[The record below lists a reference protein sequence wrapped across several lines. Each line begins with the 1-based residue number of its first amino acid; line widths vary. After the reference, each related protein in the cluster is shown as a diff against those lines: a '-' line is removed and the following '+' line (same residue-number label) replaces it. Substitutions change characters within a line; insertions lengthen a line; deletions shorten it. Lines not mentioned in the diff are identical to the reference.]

1 MADPFS
7 ILGLIGIAAQIIQI
21 GVQFGLDWKD
31 APDDAKGFMAEL
43 QALKTVLCET
53 NANIILNKDFVDA
66 FHGRHS
72 ALLSQLGA
80 AAQNTDTQVMV
91 SACQVGLQ
99 DLLTDLKKRLQGH
112 RFGWERLKGAFN
124 ARKTRD
130 AIEDLQRQCS
140 ALNALVTVDAVALA
154 ASTHREVKEGREEQQ
169 QMHSTLNHLRD
180 CNDSRKTSDERD
192 AVLTWLTPVDYAPQQ
207 NDFLAR
213 RQPGTGHWLLDS
225 AEFKEWVANG
235 KQTLFCPGIPGAGK
249 TILTS
254 VVVEELTNRFWA
266 ENSIGIA
273 YLYCNFRRHDEQKV
287 DGLLASL
294 LRQLTQGRHSLPDS
308 VKSLYDKHKDQR
320 TRPSLDEI
328 SMTLRSVTALYS
340 KVFIVVDALDEI
352 QLEERDKFLEIIF
365 NLQQGVQTPVNIIA
379 TSRPEVISHFA
390 EHFEVHLSKEIRA
403 TDNDVL
409 MYINGR
415 LSTIRRPRISK
426 FPDLQDAIRREIT
439 KAADGMYGIKLLP
452 LQAFPV

>member
-7 ILGLIGIAAQIIQI
+7 ILGLIGIAAQIFLF
-21 GVQFGLDWKD
+21 GVLFGLVWFVVSVV
-31 APDDAKGFMAEL
+31 AMGFMAEL

-53 NANIILNKDFVDA
+53 NAYIILNKEFADA

-99 DLLTDLKKRLQGH
+99 DLLTNLKKRLQGH

-140 ALNALVTVDAVALA
+140 ALHALVTVDAVALA

-287 DGLLASL
+287 DGLLA
-294 LRQLTQGRHSLPDS
+294 GRGGRRARGGRARPGGGGARD
-308 VKSLYDKHKDQR
+308 DK
-320 TRPSLDEI
+320 
-328 SMTLRSVTALYS
+328 
-340 KVFIVVDALDEI
+340 
-352 QLEERDKFLEIIF
+352 
-365 NLQQGVQTPVNIIA
+365 
-379 TSRPEVISHFA
+379 
-390 EHFEVHLSKEIRA
+390 
-403 TDNDVL
+403 
-409 MYINGR
+409 
-415 LSTIRRPRISK
+415 
-426 FPDLQDAIRREIT
+426 
-439 KAADGMYGIKLLP
+439 
-452 LQAFPV
+452 